1 MQEKISLIYES
12 KQLLKVSEVARILN
26 ISLSMVYKIIQEGKL
41 PSIRLG
47 KAIRIRLVDLES
59 IICGNK

>member
-1 MQEKISLIYES
+1 MQEKISLLYKNE
-12 KQLLKVSEVARILN
+12 QLLKASEVARILN